1 MDKQVITLIN
11 REELFIDKVNTID
24 EFADDFLQISTEEG
38 IIDVEGEELKI
49 EEFINE
55 SGKIKVVGKIS
66 GVFFKK
72 VKQKK
77 KR

>member
-11 REELFIDKVNTID
+11 REELFVDKVKTID
-24 EFADDFLQISTEEG
+24 EFVDDFLEISCEDG

-55 SGKIKVVGKIS
+55 SGKIKVIGKID
-66 GVFFKK
+66 GIFYKK
-72 VKQKK
+72 TKQKK

>member
-66 GVFFKK
+66 GIFYKK